1 MIRLAWKHF
10 TTNAV
15 SLNSIQWKY
24 DKNVCIFNRV
34 NITQTGRLYY
44 SFQSENAKERNIFSV
59 ITRHCLWSKITFSC
73 QLLNFLFFW
82 VSARIEVN
90 ILFGTTKN
98 KSNWKTHYIF
108 LEFKVYTTCVRD
120 RSSTRKKKE
129 WIYIFDPTTP

>member
-1 MIRLAWKHF
+1 MIRLTWKHF

-24 DKNVCIFNRV
+24 DKNVCIFNRT

-44 SFQSENAKERNIFSV
+44 SFQSVNAKERNIFSV
-59 ITRHCLWSKITFSC
+59 ITRHCLRSKITF
-73 QLLNFLFFW
+73 FLSITYFSFFW

-129 WIYIFDPTTP
+129 